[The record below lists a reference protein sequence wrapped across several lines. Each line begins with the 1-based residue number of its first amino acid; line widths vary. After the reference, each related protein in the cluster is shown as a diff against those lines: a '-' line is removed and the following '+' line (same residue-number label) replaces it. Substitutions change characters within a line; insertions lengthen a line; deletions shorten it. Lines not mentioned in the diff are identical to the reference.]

1 MASILRAKIPEGV
14 KFSCVRCA
22 RCCKERKILL
32 LPEDV
37 ERLVHA
43 TGLSVEDF
51 AVPVDDLEP
60 YKYRLRKSD
69 GACIFLKGDKCSVYP
84 YRPLA
89 CRFYPFI
96 LFHIG
101 MSYVFIIA
109 GECPGLGKGPELERD
124 FFEKYLSWLW
134 AWKMRVSR

>member
-1 MASILRAKIPEGV
+1 VASILRAKIPEGV

-22 RCCKERKILL
+22 RCCRERKILL

-37 ERLVHA
+37 ERLAHA

-51 AVPVDDLEP
+51 AVPVEDLEP

-69 GACIFLKGDKCSVYP
+69 GDKCSVYP

-96 LFHIG
+96 YS
-101 MSYVFIIA
+101 M
-109 GECPGLGKGPELERD
+109 
-124 FFEKYLSWLW
+124 
-134 AWKMRVSR
+134 